1 MLLGFDGN
9 GYATAT
15 KAAPAADGEL
25 HRWLQVCLVCVEL
38 NPSAANA
45 PLPRGIDVLLVLH
58 IYTLL
63 ILYLHNV

>member
-25 HRWLQVCLVCVEL
+25 HRWLQVGLVCVEL

-45 PLPRGIDVLLVLH
+45 PLPRGIAPK
-58 IYTLL
+58 
-63 ILYLHNV
+63 

>member
-45 PLPRGIDVLLVLH
+45 PLPRGIAPKLLLSSDRVAP
-58 IYTLL
+58 TPPS
-63 ILYLHNV
+63 